1 MSSIT
6 APSLVQAREAL
17 GTLTYQRQQL
27 FQTVQQQGKKIVD
40 LENEV
45 QRMATALAASQQQ
58 LADAKIEIQSL
69 RSQIPDSET
78 VRAYDDLVEHLS
90 GTEQAVVA
98 PVRLV
103 A

>member
-1 MSSIT
+1 MAIT
-6 APSLVQAREAL
+6 APSLIQAREAL

-45 QRMATALAASQQQ
+45 QRMATALASSQQN

-69 RSQIPDSET
+69 RSQLPDAAT
-78 VRAYDDLVEHLS
+78 VRAYEDLVEHLS
-90 GTEQAVVA
+90 GTDEAIS

-103 A
+103 AA

>member
-1 MSSIT
+1 MSIT

-17 GTLTYQRQQL
+17 GNLTYQRQQL

-45 QRMATALAASQQQ
+45 QRMATALASAQQF

-69 RSQIPDSET
+69 RTQIPDAAT
-78 VRAYDDLVEHLS
+78 VRAYADLVEHLS
-90 GTEQAVVA
+90 GTDEALS
-98 PVRLV
+98 PVRL
-103 A
+103 AA

>member
-1 MSSIT
+1 MAIT

-17 GTLTYQRQQL
+17 GNLTYQRQQL

-45 QRMATALAASQQQ
+45 QRLATSLASAQQY

-69 RSQIPDSET
+69 RTQIPDSAT
-78 VRAYDDLVEHLS
+78 VRAYEDLVEHLS
-90 GTEQAVVA
+90 GTDEGLS

>member
-1 MSSIT
+1 MSIT

-17 GTLTYQRQQL
+17 GNLTYQRQQL

-45 QRMATALAASQQQ
+45 QRMATALASAQQF

-69 RSQIPDSET
+69 RTQIPDAAT
-78 VRAYDDLVEHLS
+78 LRAYDDLVEHLS
-90 GTEQAVVA
+90 GSEEALA